1 MKYVQTEKAP
11 KAVGP
16 YSQAIVEDSLVYCS
30 GQIGLNPD
38 TGELAEGVENQTH
51 QILKN
56 LEAVLQEAGSD
67 LQKVLKTTIFITNIA
82 DFAKV
87 NEIYE
92 SYFANHKPARA
103 TVAVSALPKG
113 AVVEIEAIALA
124 V

>member
-1 MKYVQTEKAP
+1 MKYVQTDKAP

-16 YSQAIVEDSLVYCS
+16 YSQAIVENSLVYCS
-30 GQIGLNPD
+30 GQIGLNPE
-38 TGELAEGVENQTH
+38 TGELADGVENQTH

-56 LEAVLQEAGSD
+56 LQAVLQEAGSD
-67 LQKVLKTTIFITNIA
+67 LEKVLKTTIFITDIA
-82 DFAKV
+82 DFVKV

-92 SYFANHKPARA
+92 SYFADHKPARA